1 LGGIR
6 RHRGGAPYMT
16 ETGKM
21 TIDQIV
27 EPLPQR
33 LGERGF
39 LAGTAALVTGGA
51 RRIGRSLCL
60 ALAREGATVVVHY
73 WKSESDA
80 EATVLELEAFGGSAF
95 KVKGDLSQPSV
106 PAEMIAQAAEA
117 AGRPL
122 DILIN
127 NASVFA
133 QGSPVSTTVD
143 QWDLNQAVNLRAPFL
158 LSQAFAGQV
167 PPGITGNIINLND
180 FRVTK
185 PGSDHFAYTI
195 SKVGLHGLTRS
206 LALALAPGIR
216 VNELALG
223 AVLAPEEAP
232 TDYEHTLR
240 EQIPSRKFPSLDEVS
255 NAMVFLLGNDGV
267 TGQTIFVDG
276 GRHLT

>member
-1 LGGIR
+1 
-6 RHRGGAPYMT
+6 MT
-16 ETGKM
+16 ETGDM

-27 EPLPQR
+27 EPRPER

-51 RRIGRSLCL
+51 RRIGRALCL
-60 ALAREGATVVVHY
+60 ALAQEGATVVVHY
-73 WKSESDA
+73 LTSEA
-80 EATVLELEAFGGSAF
+80 AATATVLELEAFGGKAF
-95 KVKGDLSQPSV
+95 KVKCDLTKPDMTAKLVS
-106 PAEMIAQAAEA
+106 QAAAA
-117 AGRPL
+117 AGQPL
-122 DILIN
+122 DILVN
-127 NASVFA
+127 NASIFGP
-133 QGSPVSTTVD
+133 GSPLTTTVQ

-167 PPGITGNIINLND
+167 PAGITGNIINLND
-180 FRVTK
+180 FRAAK
-185 PGSDHFAYTI
+185 PGTDHFAYTI

-223 AVLAPEEAP
+223 AVLAPEEAS

-240 EQIPSRKFPSLDEVS
+240 EQIPSGKFPSLDEVS

-267 TGQTIFVDG
+267 TGQTIFLDG

>member
-1 LGGIR
+1 
-6 RHRGGAPYMT
+6 MT

-60 ALAREGATVVVHY
+60 ALAREGAAVVVHY

-158 LSQAFAGQV
+158 LSQAFAGQLSARL
-167 PPGITGNIINLND
+167 TGNIININD
-180 FRVTK
+180 FRALS
-185 PGSDHFAYTI
+185 PGPDHFAYTM

-206 LALALAPGIR
+206 LALALSPRIR

-223 AVLAPEEAP
+223 AVLAPEG
-232 TDYEHTLR
+232 TSGDYEHSLR
-240 EQIPSRKFPSLDEVS
+240 EQIPVGRFTSLYEVS
-255 NAMVFLLGNDGV
+255 HAMLFLLGNNGV
-267 TGQTIFVDG
+267 TGETIHVDG